1 MRAKHFRQS
10 PIGILLRLPKETS
23 VVKSQFAFFI
33 FLATVGNL
41 LWILP
46 HMTFADEFP
55 MVGTWTVDIEQT
67 AASLGNDDKARG
79 FIKASQGLTIQM
91 AYRPDGTVL
100 FTKRFG
106 DELETVAGTYVVKKR
121 NDDGLFI
128 ELIYPLKG
136 IQFEA
141 IYQFPQ
147 DFVDQQVL
155 MKGTFREHYPESESF
170 GLAQGDYVIEVFYED
185 LPNHQKLQITQ
196 QKQGNESPVVVS
208 GVLGKSTIEDDEV
221 YFIEAA
227 AVKWKKEVMGKD
239 LIRVKFNGP
248 NICEMPFPGL
258 GLSFVWKRL

>member
-1 MRAKHFRQS
+1 MIVNIAYLPF
-10 PIGILLRLPKETS
+10 LLLG
-23 VVKSQFAFFI
+23 VVGSSLLTFPHASF
-33 FLATVGNL
+33 GN
-41 LWILP
+41 
-46 HMTFADEFP
+46 EFP
-55 MVGTWTVDIEQT
+55 MVGTWVVDIEQT
-67 AASLGNDDKARG
+67 AASLGSEEKAKG
-79 FIKASQGLTIQM
+79 FIKASQGLKIQM

-106 DELETVAGTYVVKKR
+106 DESETVSGKYAIKKQ
-121 NDDGLFI
+121 DATGLLI

-136 IQFEA
+136 IQFEQ

-170 GLAQGDYVIEVFYED
+170 GLAQQDYVIEVFYED
-185 LPNHQKLQITQ
+185 LPDDQKLQIKQ
-196 QKQGNESPVVVS
+196 KKQGDESPVVVS

-239 LIRVKFNGP
+239 LIRVKFKGP
-248 NICEMPFPGL
+248 DVCEMPFPGL